1 MSCASA
7 PLMIMARIF
16 LVFVTA
22 VSICEASSMRGANRV
37 EAEPQDDSLLRQR
50 QLQLTSEGIDCPTE
64 LSLDV
69 VCVGDCNFTA
79 RPSTCESKMF
89 LYHGGP
95 CRNSASSASR
105 ATFINIDVTD
115 TAADCIDLHEGPPSE
130 LGDEAFV
137 VITDVYNPSLTASQQ
152 VMVGNYF
159 WTDFEDMPTGMA
171 GWSDT
176 QNITIYRSQTTT
188 YDNMLQT
195 MLFYAPCVETPLE
208 LLDSNQPVQLVA
220 LGMDPKIKADFDL
233 QVTSL
238 TDRTWKL
245 TAASVALNVPPFF
258 QGLPVMAASR
268 SSSVNQHKA
277 MNVPMTIEMDRNTNL
292 TIVATA
298 TAVTTTGTAQCT
310 VTTLVSSP
318 FV

>member
-1 MSCASA
+1 
-7 PLMIMARIF
+7 
-16 LVFVTA
+16 V
-22 VSICEASSMRGANRV
+22 
-37 EAEPQDDSLLRQR
+37 AEPRDDPQQR
-50 QLQLTSEGIDCPTE
+50 QLQLTDNGLDCPTE

-69 VCVGDCNFTA
+69 VCVGDCDFAA

-95 CRNSASSASR
+95 CRNSASASR
-105 ATFINIDVTD
+105 TTVISILTD
-115 TAADCIDLHEGPPSE
+115 TAADCIDLHEGPPTE

-137 VITDVYNPSLTASQQ
+137 VITDVYNPTLTASQH

-176 QNITIYRSQTTT
+176 QNITIYRSQLNQNQNQNQTAT

-208 LLDSNQPVQLVA
+208 LLDVDQPVQLVA

-233 QVTSL
+233 KVTSL
-238 TDRTWKL
+238 TDRPWQL
-245 TAASVALNVPPFF
+245 TSASVALNVPPFF
-258 QGLPVMAASR
+258 QGLPVMGYSR
-268 SSSVNQHKA
+268 SSSANQGTA
-277 MNVPMTIEMDRNTNL
+277 MTVPVTIEMDRNANL
-292 TIVATA
+292 TLVATA
-298 TAVTTTGTAQCT
+298 TAVTNTGTAQCT
-310 VTTLVSSP
+310 LTTLVSSP